1 MILGGDDSM
10 EPNKSREEEF
20 YKWLSGRVSPKQLS
34 GCYSIFNTINRHYQL
49 NGYLK
54 TNIFEV
60 NDIAVLQSVR
70 NDISTGKA
78 FKRRYPGRQVIAN
91 LGMLHYI
98 AYVEECISTV
108 KEEHVAEKK
117 SDLNN
122 SALNSKDS
130 ESVTVIEDNADL
142 RDEFSIWLQK
152 NNCGVDAIS
161 IIQNLSTIER
171 LLMKNNVIKDS
182 VYKIKNESF
191 ITSIINIVKENKIV
205 RIGIAEKH
213 RAYVAALEFYLEF
226 LSQISDQNDKN
237 KNSDRLSDT
246 LIQSADRVSKAL
258 SSKKG
263 IISLRTIE
271 FLRTTDLYQNEKKQ
285 FQNWLVK
292 EGYDKR
298 KAILY
303 VSAIEEGS
311 KYALLNGLTREEL
324 FLLTSQ
330 SLSESFDGL
339 YKNRKLCSITYF
351 TTVLGA
357 LLRYKKLDS
366 DNGDKE
372 QHGEGRPELKGD
384 PLPVVGSNI
393 STIKVDGKSK
403 KVDMPIATATKYQ
416 KKSNEPTEPN
426 ELHNTNY
433 KYAVDFT
440 KKSNYRFTRPI
451 SVSYFGDVTYES
463 KWRGVYVYIC
473 KRLLDDYPRD
483 FEKLRNQQGEGAYN
497 IVCSKSVSLRFNEP
511 VQISGD
517 YYVDVRRNATDIVR
531 NIKLL
536 LDYCKVEYKNVLLC
550 YMKTQGNEFDES
562 DKTSSGNIEQK
573 KRNDSSSDYLTK
585 YLEQC
590 GIEYIDYRYK
600 SGCLWIIGGHEITDK
615 MVFLVEKG
623 VKLSFRA
630 DGSKATSGRAAW
642 WTRDKL
648 TLPVEQSQS
657 ENKKRDGLASL
668 QRGSNKKAKVT
679 EGRNA
684 FIKWME
690 TYHSN
695 DSIPFISWTLS
706 KVSDIAISEKISE
719 FHLYTISDIE
729 ELSRIIDLLQKNESF
744 IQYNSKNSTAE
755 YAVQRYYEFRGGQDK
770 NRIQTKKDL
779 PNENSNAGVKKDKV
793 EENRKNVI
801 EPVNLSERKG
811 NSVQLNTEDSTK
823 EAVINTNQVDKG
835 NLHGGMESELYEMLK
850 DDQLEALRSLLVS
863 KGVLKMRDFEDL
875 NLWVFMNQNGLY
887 SINKRYA
894 IYNLLRKQIENK
906 KQASQDY
913 ILKTQQASYVG
924 ATPAEVFLHYCE
936 NLSRKAPLKFRSLI
950 GKKDNESGNPII
962 KRESTVT
969 EDLLLRN
976 PTGYIDSTID
986 VDTALRYARYACIV
1000 CRDLLDPPISIEE
1013 NRIEPSI
1020 EESKQTMVQASSSG
1034 TVDKE
1039 KTEMEGVKYAVEGST
1054 NLESVGLSEKDSQNE
1069 IVEISSGLSEEA
1081 ETTKGTSHVK
1091 DIIKNWTEDKKE
1103 ETKESVEPIIPQE
1116 QKVQSYPEVR
1126 RTSKVQTKIEEYILD
1141 ADIDGVTL
1149 GKLYRRF
1156 PSISMVVLRQI
1167 CENSEKIVDLQDKL
1181 VHVDAFIDLD
1191 EAADD
1196 LHQILEKLLNKND
1209 GYVSA
1214 SQLYDYVHADMQMFL
1229 NDNDV
1234 DDELSVYCI
1243 ARHLFSRVKWKGV
1256 QYVFTANNHISRS
1269 GRDALYTNMDVIRKF
1284 ARDRGGFFEY
1294 DDLINYLEQV
1304 GIKTGN
1310 MRGQMQIGS
1319 KPEFMYYSSKEII
1332 TKESMNI
1339 NGDWLKRAEK
1349 AFERLFDDVGDH
1361 IVLRDINP
1369 IWYEQLPELPSN
1381 RSWTPLL
1388 LQYVL
1393 RFYGSQLGAKTIGT
1407 EAAQRYDTLHAMLV
1421 SNKSELQSFADTIV
1435 AYIVDN
1441 NIEQRKYETEQ
1452 LRRVLLYGKMITGG
1466 ELMQNLPKAIGTDPR
1481 FAWDVAGKNVT
1492 IKV

>member
-1 MILGGDDSM
+1 M
-10 EPNKSREEEF
+10 EPNKSREEDF
-20 YKWLSGRVSPKQLS
+20 YKWLSGRVSPKQFS
-34 GCYSIFNTINRHYQL
+34 ECYSIFNTINRHYQK

-60 NDIAVLQSVR
+60 NDIAVLQRVR

-78 FKRRYPGRQVIAN
+78 FKRRYPGRQVMAN
-91 LGMLHYI
+91 LGMLQYI
-98 AYVEECISTV
+98 AYVEECILKASAD
-108 KEEHVAEKK
+108 HVSEKK
-117 SDLNN
+117 SDLHN
-122 SALNSKDS
+122 STLISNDS
-130 ESVTVIEDNADL
+130 ESVTVIEDNADF
-142 RDEFSIWLQK
+142 RDEFSVWLRNK
-152 NNCGVDAIS
+152 NSERDVIS
-161 IIQNLSTIER
+161 IIQNLGTIEH
-171 LLMKNNVIKDS
+171 LLVKNNVIKDS
-182 VYKIKNESF
+182 VYETKNASY

-213 RAYVAALEFYLEF
+213 RAYVVALELYLEF
-226 LSQISDQNDKN
+226 LNQISDQNDK
-237 KNSDRLSDT
+237 KKDS
-246 LIQSADRVSKAL
+246 DRVSKAL

-263 IISLRTIE
+263 TISLRTIE
-271 FLRTTDLYQNEKKQ
+271 FLRTTDRYQSEKKQ

-303 VSAIEEGS
+303 VNAIEEGS

-384 PLPVVGSNI
+384 SLPVVGSNTSVI
-393 STIKVDGKSK
+393 DVDGKSK
-403 KVDMPIATATKYQ
+403 KLDLSCAVTSEIQ
-416 KKSNEPTEPN
+416 RKSKEPTELKAP
-426 ELHNTNY
+426 HNSGY

-440 KKSNYRFTRPI
+440 KQCTYSNTQPI

-463 KWRGVYVYIC
+463 KWWKVYVYIC
-473 KRLLDDYPRD
+473 RRLLDDYPSA
-483 FEKLRNQQGEGAYN
+483 FEKLCNQQGEGVYSL
-497 IVCSKSVSLRFNEP
+497 ICSKSVSSRLKVP
-511 VQISGD
+511 VQLSGD
-517 YYVDVRRNATDIVR
+517 YYIEIRRTATDVVR

-536 LDYCKVEYKNVLLC
+536 LDYCKVEYKNVLIC

-615 MVFLVEKG
+615 MVLLVEKG

-657 ENKKRDGLASL
+657 ENKKRDRLASL

-706 KVSDIAISEKISE
+706 KVSDIAISEGISE
-719 FHLYTISDIE
+719 YHLYTINDIE
-729 ELSRIIDLLQKNESF
+729 DLSRIIDILQKNELF
-744 IQYNSKNSTAE
+744 IQYNSKNSTAA

-770 NRIQTKKDL
+770 NRIQIKKDL
-779 PNENSNAGVKKDKV
+779 HKEKSNEGAQKSKRV
-793 EENRKNVI
+793 EDVRKNVT
-801 EPVNLSERKG
+801 EPVNLSTRKC
-811 NSVQLNTEDSTK
+811 NSAQLNTEESTK
-823 EAVINTNQVDKG
+823 EAIINTNQVDKG

-924 ATPAEVFLHYCE
+924 ASPAEVFLHYCE

-962 KRESTVT
+962 KRESTVS

-1020 EESKQTMVQASSSG
+1020 EEKQTMVQECSSG
-1034 TVDKE
+1034 TVDNG
-1039 KTEMEGVKYAVEGST
+1039 KTEVESVNYAVEGST
-1054 NLESVGLSEKDSQNE
+1054 NLESVGLSEKDSQNKV
-1069 IVEISSGLSEEA
+1069 VEISSGISEEA
-1081 ETTKGTSHVK
+1081 ETTKYTLHEK
-1091 DIIKNWTEDKKE
+1091 DITKNWTEDKKE

-1116 QKVQSYPEVR
+1116 QKVQYYPEVR
-1126 RTSKVQTKIEEYILD
+1126 RTSKVQTKIEEYVLD

-1167 CENSEKIVDLQDKL
+1167 CENSENIVDLQDKL

-1349 AFERLFDDVGDH
+1349 AFECLFDDVGDH

-1388 LQYVL
+1388 LQYVVH
-1393 RFYGSQLGAKTIGT
+1393 FYGDKLGARTIGPET
-1407 EAAQRYDTLHAMLV
+1407 AHKYDILHAMLV